1 VIASRL
7 FARNLRVNVPLDKK
21 NAKTAAQ
28 DMALAPTLMPLALKY
43 KSAAQLMA
51 FAKPLAH
58 VMSASSA
65 PIAR

>member
-1 VIASRL
+1 M
-7 FARNLRVNVPLDKK
+7 PLGKR
-21 NAKTAAQ
+21 NAKTVAQ
-28 DMALAPTLMPLALKY
+28 DMALATILMPLALKY

-58 VMSASSA
+58 AMSDSSA

>member
-7 FARNLRVNVPLDKK
+7 FAHNLRVNVPLGKR
-21 NAKTAAQ
+21 NAKTVAQ
-28 DMALAPTLMPLALKY
+28 DMALATTLMPLALKY

-58 VMSASSA
+58 AMSASSA